1 VALEERGPPVSTESN
16 LNPTHAG
23 CGCNF
28 VSVSNEKP
36 LRLPS
41 YGVALSSGSQ
51 PQYV

>member
-16 LNPTHAG
+16 PNPTHA
-23 CGCNF
+23 GCNF

-41 YGVALSSGSQ
+41 YGVALSSVSQ